1 MKIKETLKA
10 TYQVLTIVVTVIEA
24 VDLGKSIYSK
34 VKNRKAAAVTTQ
46 EITPEPAAE
55 KTEGD
60 AQ

>member
-24 VDLGKSIYSK
+24 VDLGKTIYSK
-34 VKNRKAAAVTTQ
+34 VKNRKAAAATSPDIVL
-46 EITPEPAAE
+46 EPAAE
-55 KTEGD
+55 TVEGD